1 MFYVHV
7 DVAELHVLRNGII
20 LDLILSLKFI
30 LINFLGS
37 LIHDNF
43 LGMKNLQT
51 TVVSVC
57 YVSTCTTT
65 NQKFPCSKFLAE
77 NYHVKHFLHN
87 CTVYYCTYMYGNFQ
101 QQNGTAKFV
110 LFNFC
115 CCWSVRKI
123 MLSEFLM

>member
-1 MFYVHV
+1 MFYV

-20 LDLILSLKFI
+20 LDLILSFKMI

-37 LIHDNF
+37 LTHNNF

-51 TVVSVC
+51 TVLSVC
-57 YVSTCTTT
+57 FVSTCSTT
-65 NQKFPCSKFLAE
+65 NRKFPCSKFLAGK
-77 NYHVKHFLHN
+77 YHVKHFLCN
-87 CTVYYCTYMYGNFQ
+87 CTRYYCTYMYGNFQ
-101 QQNGTAKFV
+101 QQKQTTNFV

-115 CCWSVRKI
+115 CCWSVRKT